1 MQTGRLES
9 EGHRIVAESL
19 EPKESIPSK
28 VITEPGR
35 LFSLF
40 SESFDILFDFREW
53 DALCLVIWRLKH
65 LFNVTRLG
73 PLPVFSA
80 SSALLCLSVCLLVML
95 PLSFLYEP
103 QSLYIDSI

>member
-65 LFNVTRLG
+65 LFNVTRESG
-73 PLPVFSA
+73 PPSGLFRLVCLAVP
-80 SSALLCLSVCLLVML
+80 LCLSLSHASSLL
-95 PLSFLYEP
+95 PL
-103 QSLYIDSI
+103 